1 MTVFS
6 HVRLGGRSV
15 DRIVIGGRRVA
26 RIEQPAA
33 RPTINV
39 ILVAG
44 QSNSDGRVATTSAN
58 TPDYLTA
65 NTVPGVRV
73 WTGSEILPYTLYN
86 IGPAGNGT
94 SYATHITNPAS
105 MNRFS
110 WNQVATYRINES
122 IGDVVVCQVTE
133 GWTALAPRA
142 NYARGSWTPPPETA
156 PVNTPHLLTALEQR
170 FIALKSYCAVNKI
183 NMNVLCMLWQQGA
196 ADYERP
202 DGPSGYAL
210 RWGRLIEHVRG
221 FTNTPQL
228 PILCGTIP
236 SHSISYNEQI
246 AAAQLN
252 SALIYSNV
260 WCRDNNDTTFFDT
273 LHYDAASSVVFG
285 EWAAQTFL
293 SEAI

>member
-1 MTVFS
+1 MS
-6 HVRLGGRSV
+6 RIHQIRLN
-15 DRIVIGGRRVA
+15 GRRVDRVLLGDRRVA
-26 RIEQPAA
+26 IIETPAP
-33 RPTINV
+33 RRTINV

-44 QSNSDGRVATTSAN
+44 QSNSDGRVSTTRSG
-58 TPDYLTA
+58 TPTFLTA
-65 NTVPGVRV
+65 NTVPGVEV
-73 WTGSEILPYTLYN
+73 WTGYDIRPYTLYD
-86 IGPAGNGT
+86 IGPDGNGT
-94 SYATHITNPAS
+94 SFATHTTNPAS
-105 MNRFS
+105 LNNFS
-110 WNQVATYRINES
+110 WNQVATYRINEAL
-122 IGDVVVCQVTE
+122 GDVVVCQVTE
-133 GWTALAPRA
+133 GWTALAPRD
-142 NYARGSWTPPPETA
+142 NYPRGSWTPPPESPPT
-156 PVNTPHLLTALEQR
+156 NTPHLLTALEQR
-170 FIALKSYCAVNKI
+170 FIALKSYCAANKI

-273 LHYDAASSVVFG
+273 LHYDATSSAMFG
-285 EWAAQTFL
+285 EWAAQKFL
-293 SEAI
+293 TEAI